1 MKRRSIE
8 DTKERILVQMTTRMK
23 TYLVLCNMMHQ
34 RMTNQKKMETN
45 MTMENA
51 QREGDEDIGGSLI
64 VKTQSLQ
71 TVGVQE
77 LMI

>member
-1 MKRRSIE
+1 MIKRSIE
-8 DTKERILVQMTTRMK
+8 DTKERILVPMTTKMK
-23 TYLVLCNMMHQ
+23 TYPALYNMMLQ
-34 RMTNQKKMETN
+34 RMIVQRKIKAN

-51 QREGDEDIGGSLI
+51 LREGDEDIGGSLI

-77 LMI
+77 HTI

>member
-1 MKRRSIE
+1 MKKRSIE
-8 DTKERILVQMTTRMK
+8 DIKERTLVPMTTRMK
-23 TYLVLCNMMHQ
+23 TNLVLCYMMLL
-34 RMTNQKKMETN
+34 RMIVQKKIKAN

-51 QREGDEDIGGSLI
+51 LREGDGDIGGNLI

-71 TVGVQE
+71 IVGVQE